1 MSEISNR
8 TGDIR
13 AKLLKIADKMK
24 AVQGEN
30 ERLKHELAAAKSGL
44 SEKEARIAAL
54 TEDYNRIKLA
64 KTVVTA
70 SGDKAEMKFR
80 VNEMVK
86 EIDKCI
92 ALLNR

>member
-8 TGDIR
+8 TKDVR
-13 AKLLKIADKMK
+13 AKLLKIADKMM
-24 AVQGEN
+24 ALQGEN
-30 ERLKHELAAAKSGL
+30 DRLKQDLTVAKSGL
-44 SEKEARIAAL
+44 TEKETRIAAL
-54 TEDYNRIKLA
+54 TEDFNRIKLA
-64 KTVVTA
+64 RTVVTA

>member
-8 TGDIR
+8 AGDAR

-24 AVQGEN
+24 ALQGEN
-30 ERLKHELAAAKSGL
+30 ERLKHELAAATSGL
-44 SEKEARIAAL
+44 SEKEARIVAL

-86 EIDKCI
+86 EIDKCM